1 MASTALSAWNA
12 RRGWRCTVIDMRK
25 IKELYV
31 KHKDF
36 IMEVIH
42 FGIVGVI
49 NTLMGWVIMAVLYN
63 LIHLSYYLS
72 SGISYFIGSVFSYHA
87 NAKVTFKVENRDKWL
102 PWRFAV
108 NIIVCYLIAFNVARP
123 LVRNVLASQSAAIVD
138 NVAMVLGM
146 GFFVVMNFFG
156 QKLFVFRK
164 RDADA
169 STEKHGDEQGS

>member
-1 MASTALSAWNA
+1 MVTE
-12 RRGWRCTVIDMRK
+12 MKK
-25 IKELYV
+25 IKELYLQY
-31 KHKDF
+31 KDF

-49 NTLMGWVIMAVLYN
+49 NTLMGLVIMEVLYN
-63 LIHLSYYLS
+63 LVHMHYYLA

-108 NIIVCYLIAFNVARP
+108 NIIVCYLIAYGVARP
-123 LVRNVLASQSAAIVD
+123 FVRYLLSSQTTVIVD
-138 NVAMVLGM
+138 NVAMILGM
-146 GFFVVMNFFG
+146 CFFVVLNFFG

-164 RDADA
+164 SGTVSSDKK
-169 STEKHGDEQGS
+169 TDE

>member
-1 MASTALSAWNA
+1 MTE
-12 RRGWRCTVIDMRK
+12 MKK
-25 IKELYV
+25 IKELYLQY
-31 KHKDF
+31 KDF

-49 NTLMGWVIMAVLYN
+49 NTLMGLVIMEVLYN
-63 LIHLSYYLS
+63 LVHMHYYLA

-108 NIIVCYLIAFNVARP
+108 NIIVCYLIAYGVARP
-123 LVRNVLASQSAAIVD
+123 FVRYLLSSQTTVIVD
-138 NVAMVLGM
+138 NVAMILGM
-146 GFFVVMNFFG
+146 CFFVVLNFFG

-164 RDADA
+164 SGTVSPDKK
-169 STEKHGDEQGS
+169 TDE